1 MWRWCRSNVQRRK
14 QLEERVTGRD
24 WYSTPT
30 AVGRSR
36 WKCRRELP
44 NTDPSP
50 AVCADGD
57 PGHDLL
63 LLISALATALR
74 GIKRLQNSTAFL
86 PPKLPLSRFIRK
98 VANDRA
104 RLSGVKWQKSA
115 LRALE
120 EVAAAL
126 LANKVASEFSLS
138 STLSMRLVS
147 NVCF

>member
-1 MWRWCRSNVQRRK
+1 M
-14 QLEERVTGRD
+14 TGRD

-50 AVCADGD
+50 AVCADDD
-57 PGHDLL
+57 PDRELL
-63 LLISALATALR
+63 LLISALATAFR
-74 GIKRLQNSTAFL
+74 GIKRPQNSTAFL
-86 PPKLPLSRFIRK
+86 PPKLPLSRLVRK

-126 LANKVASEFSLS
+126 FG
-138 STLSMRLVS
+138 
-147 NVCF
+147 